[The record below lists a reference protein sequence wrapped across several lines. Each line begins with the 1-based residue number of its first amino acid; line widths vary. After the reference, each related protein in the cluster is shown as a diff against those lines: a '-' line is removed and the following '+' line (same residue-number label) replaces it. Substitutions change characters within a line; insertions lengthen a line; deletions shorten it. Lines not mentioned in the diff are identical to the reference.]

1 MSRYRLP
8 PTRPVHARPRSEEGG
23 LEPTGNLPNASQANL
38 CSLSDRG
45 GPFEEGGCI
54 PRKRKEGTLMSWTTP
69 TLVEVCIGL
78 EINGYLPAEF

>member
-1 MSRYRLP
+1 MLP
-8 PTRPVHARPRSEEGG
+8 RRISVPFPTAAAHSKEGG
-23 LEPTGNLPNASQANL
+23 AS
-38 CSLSDRG
+38 
-45 GPFEEGGCI
+45 

>member
-1 MSRYRLP
+1 MLP
-8 PTRPVHARPRSEEGG
+8 RQISVPFPTAAAHSKEGG
-23 LEPTGNLPNASQANL
+23 AS
-38 CSLSDRG
+38 
-45 GPFEEGGCI
+45 